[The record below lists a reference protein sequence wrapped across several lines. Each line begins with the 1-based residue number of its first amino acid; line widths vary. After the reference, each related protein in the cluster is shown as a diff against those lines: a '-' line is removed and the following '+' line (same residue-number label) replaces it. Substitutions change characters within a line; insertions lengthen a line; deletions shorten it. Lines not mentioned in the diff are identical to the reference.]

1 MPVFLGLVFSIVI
14 TAVIVIFIRWIPTVM
29 IWMIIGALHGLL
41 MIGIYE
47 FLDIFDL
54 IIFDLIITKLLLG
67 LSYKNCS
74 DVVISIAIPRII
86 LLGSISLAAIVGFVE
101 YAKSTSESTD
111 KGVAGLTIG
120 ILSSILLVAS
130 VAVLIRARRR
140 ICIAIALIKES
151 NR

>member
-54 IIFDLIITKLLLG
+54 IIWLLLG

-111 KGVAGLTIG
+111 KRVAGLTIG